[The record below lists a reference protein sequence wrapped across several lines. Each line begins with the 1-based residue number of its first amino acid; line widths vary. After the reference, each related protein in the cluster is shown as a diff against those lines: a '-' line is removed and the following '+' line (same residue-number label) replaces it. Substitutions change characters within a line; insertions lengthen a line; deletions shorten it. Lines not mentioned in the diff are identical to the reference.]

1 MGWAGK
7 GGPKKESIK
16 MEVKTMDKKEKEL
29 KVLNP
34 SMFCGDGSCG
44 CGCGGPMESED
55 ELLQDK
61 TQKIRS
67 SSDEESQV
75 VTANPTERKGIK
87 K

>member
-1 MGWAGK
+1 
-7 GGPKKESIK
+7 

-29 KVLNP
+29 KMLNL
-34 SMFCGDGSCG
+34 STFCGEGSCG

-55 ELLQDK
+55 DLLHDK
-61 TQKIRS
+61 TREIRS

-75 VTANPTERKGIK
+75 VTANPTERKGTK